1 MKRIGGIVWIFR
13 IVWNVALVRSG
24 AVLGLVNL
32 DFLDAALS
40 RFFSLAAERTRRA
53 VSLLCG
59 ERECYD
65 ERFF

>member
-1 MKRIGGIVWIFR
+1 VKRIVGIVWIFR

-40 RFFSLAAERTRRA
+40 RFFSAF
-53 VSLLCG
+53 G
-59 ERECYD
+59 
-65 ERFF
+65 